1 MNIRCIVCEE
11 IAETCADKDEYFC
24 VDGFIG
30 KFKSQAL
37 VKLKMERRQEDD
49 EDSRSDRGS
58 QPDPLTTPPRM
69 SKMESDWVMV
79 RLRERRAR
87 EAILHREAALQAHE
101 SSLKSSGGQLRSAD
115 HPRRANKDFQTM
127 SADQL
132 EDRDARWGC
141 ISFEQIAVSREAR
154 GWPTMMMYSRPSP
167 ATSQHRDWFVSYE
180 QGADQILQHYLMIK
194 WDLFKQGWPDPL
206 RRSTAFGIED
216 TISGLYHPIVRNELN
231 RARPPSMSA
240 LEIRAARQ
248 TSWKTGAPAGGA
260 SPSSR

>member
-1 MNIRCIVCEE
+1 
-11 IAETCADKDEYFC
+11 
-24 VDGFIG
+24 
-30 KFKSQAL
+30 
-37 VKLKMERRQEDD
+37 
-49 EDSRSDRGS
+49 
-58 QPDPLTTPPRM
+58 
-69 SKMESDWVMV
+69 
-79 RLRERRAR
+79 
-87 EAILHREAALQAHE
+87 
-101 SSLKSSGGQLRSAD
+101 
-115 HPRRANKDFQTM
+115 M

-194 WDLFKQGWPDPL
+194 WDMFKQGWPDPL

-240 LEIRAARQ
+240 LEIRAARLVIAKRTHLFQ
-248 TSWKTGAPAGGA
+248 GRATHRIWQGLPWTSYPITWTSYPI
-260 SPSSR
+260 